1 MTILLLLLIYLVFI
15 SLGLPDSLLGS
26 SFPAIAENLA
36 ISVDHAGYIG
46 MTVSL
51 FTILSSAFSDK
62 LVEKLSTK
70 VVISLSI
77 LLTALGLIG
86 FSTVRENTF
95 FLFYVYAIPLG
106 LGAGAIDS
114 SLNNYVALHYKAIH
128 MNWLHCAWGVGASI
142 SPLIAGAF
150 IQAGTSKGWDKGVL
164 TVAIIQL
171 SIALLS
177 FIAFPLWKRA
187 FPEMKREEEK
197 KEEKT
202 SKKSLFT
209 NPIFYLSIFAFFC
222 YSGLE
227 SSCGLWSSSFF
238 CYHWN
243 TDTQKA
249 ANLTSLFYFGITAGR
264 FLCGPL
270 SLKMKEKNI
279 IRLGETLMVLG
290 GVLMTLNFSIYL
302 SIVGVALFGF
312 GCAPI
317 FPAFI
322 RLTPYRFSTK
332 LSQSVMGLQMALAYC
347 GTDIISPVYGYVSK
361 TLGNQF
367 FTLPYLLL
375 FLTVVMII
383 LSETCNRLCEK
394 RDQKLTDKERSYYVL
409 DHQ

>member
-187 FPEMKREEEK
+187 FPEMKR
-197 KEEKT
+197 
-202 SKKSLFT
+202 
-209 NPIFYLSIFAFFC
+209 
-222 YSGLE
+222 
-227 SSCGLWSSSFF
+227 
-238 CYHWN
+238 
-243 TDTQKA
+243 
-249 ANLTSLFYFGITAGR
+249 
-264 FLCGPL
+264 
-270 SLKMKEKNI
+270 
-279 IRLGETLMVLG
+279 
-290 GVLMTLNFSIYL
+290 
-302 SIVGVALFGF
+302 
-312 GCAPI
+312 
-317 FPAFI
+317 
-322 RLTPYRFSTK
+322 
-332 LSQSVMGLQMALAYC
+332 
-347 GTDIISPVYGYVSK
+347 
-361 TLGNQF
+361 
-367 FTLPYLLL
+367 
-375 FLTVVMII
+375 
-383 LSETCNRLCEK
+383 
-394 RDQKLTDKERSYYVL
+394 
-409 DHQ
+409 